1 VTDTE
6 RQPPRV
12 VVGVDRTLAGLQ
24 ALRRAVAEAQARGA
38 ELHPVRSWIS
48 SRELG
53 EEAAR
58 TVVDAFAD
66 SVGKLP
72 QGMTLKP
79 VVVAEAAGPALV
91 RYACRDDDLLV
102 LGAGRR
108 AWWRREVSS
117 AVVRYCVRHATCPV
131 LVVPPPPL
139 TRQRSPRELLREL
152 RRELDQL
159 SGG

>member
-1 VTDTE
+1 VTGSE
-6 RQPPRV
+6 PLRPRV
-12 VVGVDRTLAGLQ
+12 IVGVDRTLAGLQ

-38 ELHPVRSWIS
+38 ELHPVRSWIT
-48 SRELG
+48 SREPDQ
-53 EEAAR
+53 EAAR

-72 QGMTLKP
+72 RGMT
-79 VVVAEAAGPALV
+79 VVPLVVPEAAGPALV
-91 RYACRDDDLLV
+91 RHACRDDDLLV
-102 LGAGRR
+102 LGTGRR

-139 TRQRSPRELLREL
+139 TQQRSARELLREL
-152 RRELDQL
+152 RRELD
-159 SGG
+159 